1 MKTRRTI
8 VWALVAVALLGPASP
23 WAIAQQP
30 PSASNEVIV
39 TEVATQ
45 YPPPRRTD
53 VYDMGAAAMTAVRI
67 PGNMITCGVGAVAGT
82 ILFLVTFGSAH
93 KETAR
98 VFEEGCAQRW
108 IVRGEDIRPRGAP
121 GLFDR
126 SDRYGPPRR

>member
-30 PSASNEVIV
+30 PPASNEVTV
-39 TEVATQ
+39 TEVVPL

-67 PGNMITCGVGAVAGT
+67 PGNIITCGVGAVAGT
-82 ILFLVTFGSAH
+82 ILLLVTFGSAH

-98 VFEEGCAQRW
+98 VFEEGCGQRW
-108 IVRGEDIRPRGAP
+108 IVRGEDIRPHGP
-121 GLFDR
+121 LGFFDR
-126 SDRYGPPRR
+126 SERYGAPRR